1 MQQFDPM
8 GEFSDSLY
16 PQISIGIVILVI
28 IGVILYKIDADP

>member
-16 PQISIGIVILVI
+16 PQISIGIVVLVI
-28 IGVILYKIDADP
+28 IGAILYAIEADP